1 MTIEWL
7 GHACFR
13 ITSGGSRLVLDPYE
27 DNRVPGLALLRTDAE
42 AVYCSHGHGD
52 HNAVSC
58 VNYTGCACGIDVETI
73 DSYHDDKLGLL
84 RGKNKIHILS
94 EDGLRIAHL
103 GDLGHIPGK
112 KTLEKLQGL
121 DALLIPVGGHYTI
134 GPETAHELIGLLQP
148 RVVIPMHY
156 RIPGQFGYEEIAV
169 LDDFLTLRRDV
180 IHYEENTL
188 ELTKDT
194 PAQTA
199 VLTYKQP

>member
-13 ITSGGSRLVLDPYE
+13 ISSAASRLVIDPYE
-27 DNRVPGLALLRTDAE
+27 DHRVPGLDPLRTEAE

-58 VNYTGCACGIDVETI
+58 VNFSGCACDIAVETI

-84 RGKNKIHILS
+84 RGKNTIHLLS
-94 EDGLRIAHL
+94 ADGLRLAHL

-112 KTLEKLQGL
+112 KTLEKLQDL

-134 GPETAHELIGLLQP
+134 DAPTAQKLIGLLRP

-156 RIPGQFGYEEIAV
+156 RIPGQFGYEEIAE
-169 LDDFLTLRRDV
+169 LGDFLALRPDV
-180 IHYEENTL
+180 EMYEDHCL
-188 ELTKDT
+188 ELTKET

-199 VLTYKQP
+199 VLCYRRP

>member
-13 ITSGGSRLVLDPYE
+13 LSAAGRLVIDPYE
-27 DNRVPGLALLRTDAE
+27 DDRVPGLGLLRTEAE

-52 HNAVSC
+52 HNAVAC
-58 VNYTGCACGIDVETI
+58 VHLTGCACSIAVETL

-84 RGKNKIHILS
+84 RGKNKIHIFS
-94 EDGLRIAHL
+94 SDGLRIAHL

-112 KTLEKLQGL
+112 KALEKLQGL

-134 GPETAHELIGLLQP
+134 GPETAQELIGLLKP
-148 RVVIPMHY
+148 RVVVPMHY
-156 RIPGQFGYEEIAV
+156 RIPGEFGYEEIAV
-169 LDDFLTLRRDV
+169 LDDFLSLRKDV
-180 IHYEENTL
+180 VRYDGNSL
-188 ELTKDT
+188 ALTAET

-199 VLTYKQP
+199 VLSYQRQL